1 MGVIIPALAGALV
14 TGGLLLL
21 VLGLIPRPVSAPKPR
36 RARRAVRLRL
46 SRRAGIS
53 LLVGVAAGAL
63 VAVMTGWVVAVVI
76 IPAVLV
82 GLPVLMSAPPAQDE
96 LRRLE
101 AMEEWL
107 RSVSG
112 VLTAGVGLEQALM
125 TSLRSTPE
133 PIRPEIS
140 RLVGRLR
147 SRWGTVPALRM
158 LADDL
163 DDPTADLIVANLV
176 LGAERRGPGLATVLE
191 SVAQS
196 VAEDVKGRREI
207 EADRAK
213 PRSNA
218 RLITGI
224 SVAVLGFLAFTGE
237 YVAPYGSPFG
247 QVLLLVLLAGYV
259 AALLW
264 MRVMTRDK
272 ALPRFIG
279 SAVREKAAT

>member
-1 MGVIIPALAGALV
+1 MTLVIPAVAGALIA
-14 TGGLLLL
+14 GGLLLL
-21 VLGLIPRPVSAPKPR
+21 VQGLTPRPVQAPRPR
-36 RARRAVRLRL
+36 RRATSRVRL
-46 SRRAGIS
+46 SRRARVG
-53 LLVGVAAGAL
+53 LLAGGAAGVL
-63 VAVMTGWVVAVVI
+63 VAVLTGWVVAVGI
-76 IPAVLV
+76 MPAVLV
-82 GLPVLMSAPPAQDE
+82 GLSALMSAPPAREE

-112 VLTAGVGLEQALM
+112 VLTAGVGLEQALI

-147 SRWGTVPALRM
+147 SRWGTVPALRL

-176 LGAERRGPGLATVLE
+176 LGAQRRGPGLATVLE
-191 SVAQS
+191 AVAQS

-213 PRSNA
+213 PRANV

-224 SVAVLGFLAFTGE
+224 SVVVLGYLALTGE
-237 YVAPYGSPFG
+237 YVAAYGTPIG
-247 QVLLLVLLAGYV
+247 QIALIVLLTGYV
-259 AALLW
+259 LCLLW
-264 MRVMTRDK
+264 MRMMTRGK
-272 ALPRFIG
+272 PLPRFIG
-279 SAVREKAAT
+279 SAVREQVPS

>member
-1 MGVIIPALAGALV
+1 MNVVIPAVAGALI

-21 VLGLIPRPVSAPKPR
+21 VLGLTPRPVPAPKPR
-36 RARRAVRLRL
+36 RARRTPRLRL
-46 SRRAGIS
+46 SRRARIS
-53 LLVGVAAGAL
+53 LLAGVAAGAL
-63 VAVMTGWVVAVVI
+63 VAVLTGWVVAVVI
-76 IPAVLV
+76 VPAVLV
-82 GLPVLMSAPPAQDE
+82 GLPVLMSAPPAQTE

-107 RSVSG
+107 RSLSG
-112 VLTAGVGLEQALM
+112 VLTAGVGLEQALT

-133 PIRPEIS
+133 PIRPEVS

-147 SRWGTVPALRM
+147 SRWGTVPALRL

-224 SVAVLGFLAFTGE
+224 SVVVLGFLALSGE
-237 YVAPYGSPFG
+237 YVAPYGSAIG
-247 QVLLLVLLAGYV
+247 QALLLVLLTGYV

-272 ALPRFIG
+272 PLPRFMG
-279 SAVREKAAT
+279 TTVREGATT

>member
-1 MGVIIPALAGALV
+1 MNLVIPAVAGALI

-21 VLGLIPRPVSAPKPR
+21 VLGLTPRPVTAPRPR
-36 RARRAVRLRL
+36 RRMTARVRLT
-46 SRRAGIS
+46 RRTRIS
-53 LLVGVAAGAL
+53 LLVGLATGVL
-63 VAVMTGWVVAVVI
+63 VAVLTGWVVAIVI

-82 GLPVLMSAPPAQDE
+82 GLPALLSAPPAREE

-112 VLTAGVGLEQALM
+112 VLTAGVGLEQALI

-147 SRWGTVPALRM
+147 SRWGTVPALRL

-191 SVAQS
+191 AVARS

-213 PRSNA
+213 PRANV

-224 SVAVLGFLAFTGE
+224 SVVVLGYLALTGE
-237 YVAPYGSPFG
+237 YVAAYGTPIG
-247 QVLLLVLLAGYV
+247 QIALIVLLTGYV
-259 AALLW
+259 LCLLW
-264 MRVMTRDK
+264 MRMMTQGK
-272 ALPRFIG
+272 PLPRFIG
-279 SAVREKAAT
+279 SAVREQVPS